1 MMIGFLQL
9 YNLSSLYNN
18 IIMQIISATLFS
30 KIDNIQN
37 CDEIFMNYIKD
48 KIMNILIDMLI

>member
-1 MMIGFLQL
+1 
-9 YNLSSLYNN
+9 
-18 IIMQIISATLFS
+18 MQIISATLFS